1 MEKAK
6 TRATRKWRARTDQL
20 RTLSSQR
27 FKDSHEPEIRS
38 PTPTLKRGN
47 TVSTGQRRDSVERR
61 NTVSG
66 VVEKDGVG
74 IQDPTDRKSD
84 YEAAKGVMKATGSIG
99 SWPGSTMR
107 WEGNAHMHHRPLMSP
122 SIPPLQ
128 AKESRSS
135 SEVKDS
141 PEKRID
147 SGHDDG
153 FQKPRLTNMPND
165 GDNRQGRIEQMERSA
180 KGSHPPK
187 SHPKDRDSDHDQ
199 FPEPDHQNQAVSDMV
214 RKPDETKTSTETSG
228 SSFSNERNS
237 LDSQPRKSGSGST
250 LIDTSPIHDLVKEQ
264 VNPEINKIK
273 EAPDSSHSLGT
284 DQIKTPDPHP
294 VSPESDQTKSHHPQP
309 DSPES
314 DQPKN
319 PHLQP
324 NSRMSDQ
331 TKSPDPQP
339 NSPMSNQTKTDQ
351 QPNPPM
357 SDQTK
362 GPDPQPNPPMSD
374 QTKSRDPRPQPSE
387 PGGATV
393 ATSPTQDQVKEDLD
407 PKAWLKSDLPLQG
420 NYKAIF
426 PSEAPSEHLNSPRS
440 TSPDRWSTSSG
451 GSDCLVVPP
460 ATTVGLPCSK

>member
-84 YEAAKGVMKATGSIG
+84 YEAAKGVMKATGPIG

-147 SGHDDG
+147 GSHDDDS
-153 FQKPRLTNMPND
+153 QKPRLTNVPND
-165 GDNRQGRIEQMERSA
+165 GDNRQGRIEQMERYA
-180 KGSHPPK
+180 NGSDPPK
-187 SHPKDRDSDHDQ
+187 SHPKDRDSDHDRLPQ
-199 FPEPDHQNQAVSDMV
+199 FPESDHDTGKTIDHQNQAVSDMV

-237 LDSQPRKSGSGST
+237 LDSQPRTSGLGPT
-250 LIDTSPIHDLVKEQ
+250 LIDTSPVHDLVKEQ

-284 DQIKTPDPHP
+284 DQINTSDPQQDFPGTDQIRSPDPQ
-294 VSPESDQTKSHHPQP
+294 S

-331 TKSPDPQP
+331 TKSPLPQP
-339 NSPMSNQTKTDQ
+339 NSR
-351 QPNPPM
+351 M

-362 GPDPQPNPPMSD
+362 SPEPQPKSPMSD
-374 QTKSRDPRPQPSE
+374 QTKSPDPRPQPPE

-393 ATSPTQDQVKEDLD
+393 ATSPPQDQVKEDLD

-426 PSEAPSEHLNSPRS
+426 PSKAPSGHLNSPRS
-440 TSPDRWSTSSG
+440 TSPDGWSTSSG